1 MAHARQFLDEN
12 GFVNPRRLA
21 ESLHTT
27 VKEVA
32 ELSGLPVEAVSKRQR
47 LHSKRAQ
54 KRLRDMVMVLNRVE
68 PWCGSLFQA
77 YAWYRSEPIPSLGDA
92 TAEDLVKAGK
102 ADLVLRHLGRIAQGG
117 YA

>member
-1 MAHARQFLDEN
+1 MTEALQFIDDQ
-12 GFVNPRRLA
+12 GFVNPRALA
-21 ESLHTT
+21 QGFHTT
-27 VKEVA
+27 IKEVA
-32 ELSGLPVEAVSKRQR
+32 EATGLPFEAVSKRQR
-47 LHSKRAQ
+47 LHSKRSQ
-54 KRLRDMVMVLNRVE
+54 KRLRDMTLILNRVQ

-102 ADLVLRHLGRIAQGG
+102 ASLVLDHIGRIAQGG